1 MSSKPKQGSPHPRT
15 DALPCNYTQMTYNST
30 VQATFIELPPF
41 SRERENYLADEEYA
55 VLQKALLANPE
66 AGDLIKGAGSLRKLR
81 FADKRRQKG
90 KRGGLRVIYYYW
102 VSGYQ
107 FWLFTLYDKD
117 EMTDLSSDERKAF
130 AKLLEREVTTRSKQ

>member
-1 MSSKPKQGSPHPRT
+1 M
-15 DALPCNYTQMTYNST
+15 
-30 VQATFIELPPF
+30 QATFIELPPF
-41 SRERENYLADEEYA
+41 SRERENYLADDEYA

-66 AGDLIKGAGSLRKLR
+66 AGDLIKGAGGLRKLR

-117 EMTDLSSDERKAF
+117 EMADLSSDERKAF
-130 AKLLEREVTTRSKQ
+130 AKLLESEVTIRSKQ